1 MCFLDGSTCKECVF
15 MMGLYVK
22 NVFFF
27 DGSACKECVFVMS
40 LHVKNVLALRTGAG

>member
-1 MCFLDGSTCKECVF
+1 MCFHDGSICKECV
-15 MMGLYVK
+15 
-22 NVFFF
+22 FF